1 MAAESSSDS
10 DALSGRGAAIGY
22 LIGFAVAMCA
32 ITAVGTIGG
41 LGFGPSVGLG
51 AFVGL
56 WGGGGFGFMLGGT
69 LPLAREMDRAEAA
82 ERSDFHHPL
91 EEPAGTLSG

>member
-1 MAAESSSDS
+1 MAPERSSDS

-51 AFVGL
+51 AFVGP
-56 WGGGGFGFMLGGT
+56 GEAEGSASCSEG
-69 LPLAREMDRAEAA
+69 PSPSRARWTGPRPPSAQTSTI
-82 ERSDFHHPL
+82 R
-91 EEPAGTLSG
+91 